1 MFNLHLCVTE
11 QAILLDLETKTN
23 LQTCDIVITMK
34 MIIGNN
40 NKKVRIIN
48 NIWMDCFLEGHPGLE
63 EHGEVSDLVRQFVA
77 QHGNAGGDT

>member
-34 MIIGNN
+34 MIMVITI
-40 NKKVRIIN
+40 KRS
-48 NIWMDCFLEGHPGLE
+48 GLLTIFE
-63 EHGEVSDLVRQFVA
+63 WIVSLKDIPVLRSMA
-77 QHGNAGGDT
+77 KSPIS